1 MDYYKSCRLC
11 PRNCNINRYENAG
24 YCGCRS
30 EIRAARAGL
39 HLFEEPYI
47 SGTNGSGTVFIS
59 GCSMKCVFCQNIEI
73 SSKCNGADISIENI
87 SKTFLRLQ
95 NEEKANN
102 INIVTGSHFTPSLAE
117 AIRKAKRE
125 GLSIPVIWNSSC
137 YEKVETLRL
146 LEGLIDIWLPDLKT
160 LDPNE
165 SSIYYN
171 APDYPDAAKEALDY
185 MVSVSKLSFEEN
197 MLSSGVNVRHLVMP
211 GRVRD
216 SKNVL
221 KYLSDRYGSKIIISL
236 MNQYTPVRNSAYKEL
251 NRKVT
256 KREYEKAV
264 DYAIELGIENCMIQ
278 EGETASES
286 FIPVFDG
293 SGLVKQEYIA
303 FK

>member
-1 MDYYKSCRLC
+1 MLC

-30 EIRAARAGL
+30 EVRAARAGL

-47 SGTNGSGTVFIS
+47 SGIEGSGAVFIS

-73 SSKCNGADISIENI
+73 SSKCNGIDISIENL

-95 NEEKANN
+95 TKQNANN
-102 INIVTGSHFTPSLAE
+102 INIVTGTHFTPSIAE
-117 AIRKAKRE
+117 AISMARE
-125 GLSIPVIWNSSC
+125 NGLSIPVIWNSSC
-137 YEKVETLRL
+137 YEKVDTLKL
-146 LEGLIDIWLPDLKT
+146 LKGLVDIWLPDLKT
-160 LDPNE
+160 LDSNE
-165 SSIYYN
+165 SELYYN
-171 APDYPDAAKEALDY
+171 APDYPDVAREALDY
-185 MVSVSKLSFEEN
+185 MVSVSKLRFEGN
-197 MLSSGVNVRHLVMP
+197 MLKSGVNVRHLVMP

-221 KYLSDRYGSKIIISL
+221 KYLSDTYGSRIIISL
-236 MNQYTPVRNSAYKEL
+236 MSQYTPIRNSSYKEL

-264 DYAIELGIENCMIQ
+264 EYAIELGIENCMIQ
-278 EGETASES
+278 EGETAGES

-293 SGLVKQEYIA
+293 SGLIQ
-303 FK
+303 

>member
-1 MDYYKSCRLC
+1 MDYYKNCRLC
-11 PRNCNINRYENAG
+11 PRNCSINRYENAG

-47 SGTNGSGTVFIS
+47 SGKEGSGAVFIS

-73 SSKCNGADISIENI
+73 SSKCSGIDISIEKI
-87 SKTFLRLQ
+87 AKIFLRLQ
-95 NEEKANN
+95 TEKKANN
-102 INIVTGSHFTPSLAE
+102 INIVTGTHFTPSIAE
-117 AIRKAKRE
+117 AIRTARKN

-137 YEKVETLRL
+137 YEKVETLKL
-146 LEGLIDIWLPDLKT
+146 LEGLVDIWLPDLKT

-165 SSIYYN
+165 SRMYYN
-171 APDYPDAAKEALDY
+171 APDYPDMAKEALDY
-185 MVSVSKLSFEEN
+185 MVSVSRLSFKEN
-197 MLSSGVNVRHLVMP
+197 MMKSGVNVRHLVMP
-211 GRVRD
+211 GRIRD

-221 KYLSDRYGSKIIISL
+221 KYLHTAYGSKIIISL
-236 MNQYTPVRNSAYKEL
+236 MNQYTPVRELDFKEL

-256 KREYEKAV
+256 RREYEKAV
-264 DYAIELGIENCMIQ
+264 DYAIKLGVENCMIQ

-293 SGLVKQEYIA
+293 SGLE
-303 FK
+303 